1 MTLLRTIS
9 AILDIYEL
17 DGLRS
22 MANLSPD
29 ERQRLLSERFKST
42 EAICFK
48 IKVNLLIKIKFN
60 QYNSY

>member
-9 AILDIYEL
+9 AILDITEL

-29 ERQRLLSERFKST
+29 ERQKLLSERSKST
-42 EAICFK
+42 ESICIR
-48 IKVNLLIKIKFN
+48 IKVIVF
-60 QYNSY
+60 